1 MRIRCSQRTMQLATV
16 SYSVQVVYDGRKY
29 TVHLP
34 DLTVPQCSN
43 CQAISIDEAAGDQ
56 IDLAFRREA
65 GLLTSDQIRENRE
78 RLDLTQEELAA
89 RLGIAMATLSRWE
102 TGSQVQ
108 QRAFDRFLR
117 ISSRR
122 KMCERPWRTSGT
134 CPVLV
139 SPDDG
144 ASAHRSQQTFVL
156 LSFPAAV
163 W

>member
-1 MRIRCSQRTMQLATV
+1 MADRAFSRKCARCSQRTMQLATV

-117 ISSRR
+117 ISSRSEDVR
-122 KMCERPWRTSGT
+122 TALADERHMSGLG
-134 CPVLV
+134 VA
-139 SPDDG
+139 G
-144 ASAHRSQQTFVL
+144 
-156 LSFPAAV
+156 
-163 W
+163 